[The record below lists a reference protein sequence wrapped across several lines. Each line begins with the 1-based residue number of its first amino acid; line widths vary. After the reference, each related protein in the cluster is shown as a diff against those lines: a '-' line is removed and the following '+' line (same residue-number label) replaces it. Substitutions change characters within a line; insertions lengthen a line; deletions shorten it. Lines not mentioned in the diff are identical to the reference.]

1 MNNTELVSKFN
12 LSSNID
18 YSDLGKRIENY
29 LSDDSNPDRME
40 VTVRV
45 IKTAIELDWEL
56 FQYDEL
62 LRSKKYSELYSIII
76 STYALNKKLGK
87 IPTEL
92 TQLDIKLRRET
103 DTDKVIDIVNS
114 VFLPMILNLI
124 LKFNIDKSLMK
135 IFDVILVTR
144 EVCIKYHKKV
154 KLTLDENKFK
164 RLKTMYAV
172 EIAYFGFKGKFTEN
186 DLKSEYRR
194 RVKITHPDLGGNPK
208 EFMELKEN
216 YDKLMRI
223 FE

>member
-29 LSDDSNPDRME
+29 LSDESNPDRME

-45 IKTAIELDWEL
+45 IKTTIELDWEL

-164 RLKTMYAV
+164 RLKAMYAV
-172 EIAYFGFKGKFTEN
+172 EISYFGFKGKFTEN
-186 DLKSEYRR
+186 DLKNEYRR
-194 RVKITHPDLGGNPK
+194 RVKITHPDLGGDPK
-208 EFMELKEN
+208 KFMELKEN
-216 YDKLMRI
+216 YDKLMKI